1 MDVDGLEQ
9 CRHFGQSFRTAD
21 GGAGSEDL
29 SASAVVLPPEHDP
42 VPVSCRFALLK
53 TTALE
58 TPASARG
65 CGFGDRNVV
74 HGIRTI
80 ASESARIESF
90 LWECRIRWSRDD
102 RTPRPGLERIGEESY
117 RRS

>member
-42 VPVSCRFALLK
+42 VPVSCRFELLK

-58 TPASARG
+58 TPAAACG
-65 CGFGDRNVV
+65 CGLGDRDVV

-80 ASESARIESF
+80 ACESARMESL
-90 LWECRIRWSRDD
+90 LWDCRRRW
-102 RTPRPGLERIGEESY
+102 
-117 RRS
+117 RREARK